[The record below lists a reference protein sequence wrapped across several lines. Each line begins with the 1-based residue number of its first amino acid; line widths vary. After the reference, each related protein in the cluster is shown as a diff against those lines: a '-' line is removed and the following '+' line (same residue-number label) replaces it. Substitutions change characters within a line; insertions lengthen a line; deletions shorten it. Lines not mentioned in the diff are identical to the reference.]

1 MKIIYLKEYIKKINK
16 ERVNNVL
23 NELINEGFLE
33 SDSKSIKAIILE
45 EYEVNLS
52 ESYIK
57 AYIKKRT
64 KTYVSVPSKIIKI
77 IPYGDNKVK

>member
-77 IPYGDNKVK
+77 IPYRDNKVK

>member
-57 AYIKKRT
+57 AYIKNAPKHTFRCQAR
-64 KTYVSVPSKIIKI
+64 
-77 IPYGDNKVK
+77 